1 MIVPSGIIFH
11 NGLSVPR
18 GLVALRASVFRAT
31 CFLVLLIVVV
41 LSPNV
46 IISLSGVILIGDVYL
61 RFAAFFLTFWRV
73 ELSEAESSS
82 GVSSLNLISS
92 SGSES
97 VSIFHKDSAFNIGC
111 LRSLFLSK

>member
-1 MIVPSGIIFH
+1 MFH

-18 GLVALRASVFRAT
+18 GSCDLRASVFRAT
-31 CFLVLLIVVV
+31 CFFVLVMVVV
-41 LSPNV
+41 LSPKV
-46 IISLSGVILIGDVYL
+46 SVSLSGIILIGDVCL
-61 RFAAFFLTFWRV
+61 RFTAFFFTFWSV

-97 VSIFHKDSAFNIGC
+97 VSMFQMDSAFSMGC
-111 LRSLFLSK
+111 LRPLLLSK